1 MYRINTRCLSLNK
14 MRAGVYN
21 FIYRKEK
28 SSVKKERRDVAR
40 SKEAIK
46 QAFIKL
52 CINKRTEKITV
63 TKILEEA
70 NVSRGTFYAHFQ
82 DIYDVKEQ
90 VEEDLLN
97 VCKTLLRETDI
108 HEIVRDP
115 YPQILPV
122 VRFFA
127 EYAEMIRHLSA
138 YSESS
143 FVAKYKRIL
152 LQGIQESEHTL
163 DDETVVFLLDA
174 CIVGAIVD
182 GCLQMIVQDQAG
194 DVERAARLIS
204 QFIANGLRSFA
215 LDDGMRA

>member
-1 MYRINTRCLSLNK
+1 M
-14 MRAGVYN
+14 
-21 FIYRKEK
+21 
-28 SSVKKERRDVAR
+28 KKERRDVAR

-63 TKILEEA
+63 TKILEKA

-127 EYAEMIRHLSA
+127 E
-138 YSESS
+138 
-143 FVAKYKRIL
+143 
-152 LQGIQESEHTL
+152 
-163 DDETVVFLLDA
+163 
-174 CIVGAIVD
+174 
-182 GCLQMIVQDQAG
+182 
-194 DVERAARLIS
+194 
-204 QFIANGLRSFA
+204 
-215 LDDGMRA
+215 

>member
-1 MYRINTRCLSLNK
+1 M
-14 MRAGVYN
+14 
-21 FIYRKEK
+21 
-28 SSVKKERRDVAR
+28 KKERRDVAR

-127 EYAEMIRHLSA
+127 EYAEMICHLSA

-182 GCLQMIVQDQAG
+182 GCLQMIVQDQAR